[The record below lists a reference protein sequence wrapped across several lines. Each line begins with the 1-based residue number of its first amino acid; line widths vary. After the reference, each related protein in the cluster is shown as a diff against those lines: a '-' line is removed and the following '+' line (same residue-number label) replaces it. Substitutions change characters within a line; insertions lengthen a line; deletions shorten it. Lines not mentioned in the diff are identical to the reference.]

1 MDPKGKSI
9 ALPPGDLSTPM
20 RLEGLIPGTYKI
32 IFQGPDNTQQ
42 TQSCELSSDQHLCT
56 VSFGEPN
63 IQQLM
68 GGRQ

>member
-1 MDPKGKSI
+1 
-9 ALPPGDLSTPM
+9 M